1 MRHAI
6 RVIDRMFFDVPN
18 LKEKIMRTIAI
29 TMLALTCFAGPNA
42 AEADD
47 ELILSLEPER
57 APAYELNYEEYRL
70 EELERGA
77 RRSRNAL
84 IGTSVAAAVG
94 LALVIP
100 ATSTQ
105 CNSVQTTGKDDKYEC
120 TRAGDV
126 LLGVGSPF
134 VIGGLT
140 GAVVSGIILG
150 VRKGKIRRLNDSFSP
165 TRARALRWDERSSRF
180 VF

>member
-1 MRHAI
+1 MQTLTATLVAFGLI
-6 RVIDRMFFDVPN
+6 VAFSPNDVRAQEE
-18 LKEKIMRTIAI
+18 LK
-29 TMLALTCFAGPNA
+29 LTLQP
-42 AEADD
+42 D
-47 ELILSLEPER
+47 S
-57 APAYELNYEEYRL
+57 APSYKLTYEEYKIQ
-70 EELERGA
+70 ELERTA
-77 RRSRNAL
+77 LRSRNAL

-100 ATSTQ
+100 AASGQ
-105 CNSVQTTGKDDKYEC
+105 CESVEVNGNSEYQC

-126 LLGVGSPF
+126 LLGVGSPL

-150 VRKGKIRRLNDSFSP
+150 VRKGKLRRLNDSFSYP
-165 TRARALRWDERSSRF
+165 KSRAVRWDERSSRF